1 MRCNKSLINWGFGP
15 NNNAKGWNKMKKAT
29 YEQLVKVAVEYANN
43 NNCSYAIAAKLYKVA
58 KGDVL
63 AFVDSYDDDKQAAT
77 QGN

>member
-1 MRCNKSLINWGFGP
+1 
-15 NNNAKGWNKMKKAT
+15 MKKAT

-63 AFVDSYDDDKQAAT
+63 MGARLPGVFQSGRLVRWLKWPMAPANGSCAGPAV
-77 QGN
+77 G